1 MLTYGGLKQHV
12 ILALGGQP
20 SVVTGVTRDQRIAE
34 IINQAANYLFSK
46 PWRFRE
52 RTARPVSLTANQNW
66 APLPGDAEEIL
77 SLTCKA
83 GLGWR
88 VELTTPEHIE
98 LLRTATEPSLTT
110 GTYYAA
116 MTRPW
121 ASSGTT
127 PLVDGSGMPAVR
139 LDIFP
144 APSTTNSDAV
154 IIRYRSAWVAVSDST
169 DSTYQIPVPAYVEPL
184 LIAYARA
191 FGLAYEDEGLSAR
204 LIEIDNGPLYNT
216 AAIKD
221 GIQQRDY
228 GRLPT
233 NRVGPFRRESCSVS
247 PGVCAGS
254 LTPSTATSNIRWR
267 GQWNANDSY
276 VDGDVVRSGGS
287 IYICV
292 TDNLNAAPPSSQW
305 ELMVT
310 DGADGTAGLDGTDI
324 NVSAFKLLGNWKAT
338 TQPVMEISVG
348 TGLQLV
354 GSTLQSAVNIS
365 DYVLDTR
372 SLNSGTGITGGGDL
386 SADRTFA
393 VDFATSGTPSN
404 TKAVRADDSRLSD
417 ARTPTAHTHPTS
429 DITNLDVVL
438 QDHIDNLNT
447 INNTIASFANS
458 VYINAAVGTDAA
470 TGEIVTGDDSRLTDS
485 RTPAAHTHPT
495 SDITNLDTTLSGLS
509 SAQYV
514 VLSGSAD
521 LSAERVLT
529 AGNHVSVVDGTTTA
543 TVDWKYNPKKRAI
556 LESECNASGALTA
569 LSNGSGASTTYTT
582 TSSATYQS
590 VGSQA
595 TGSTNTGRTCLG
607 SASMAQ
613 VIFGQ
618 GEMTFTAIVRIPQLS
633 TSAERFIWQFG
644 FFDNLAGT
652 QIDGAW
658 IEYSDDLNSGK
669 FRCCTSAA
677 STAATPVDS
686 GVTVAIDTWY
696 YIEINV
702 NAAANSVK
710 FYIDGSLKATMT
722 SNIPSGT
729 GQTTGFGVNLRKTL
743 GVNNRTALIDYV
755 GLVLETAR

>member
-338 TQPVMEISVG
+338 TQPVMEISIG

-417 ARTPTAHTHPTS
+417 ARTPT
-429 DITNLDVVL
+429 
-438 QDHIDNLNT
+438 
-447 INNTIASFANS
+447 
-458 VYINAAVGTDAA
+458 
-470 TGEIVTGDDSRLTDS
+470 
-485 RTPAAHTHPT
+485 AHTHPT

-729 GQTTGFGVNLRKTL
+729 GQTTGFGVNFRKTL